1 MFDAAA
7 FAASCQIPLSQ
18 ERVLASLPGWTVEQ
32 PSRLSGPTSRQQ
44 PKRSAGSHD
53 SLSAQYDRISQQ
65 TPPRD
70 ETADLTATFA
80 EAQTPHAISAPTP
93 AVRGSLPEK
102 DSACCAASVG
112 RARSGISL
120 WGARR
125 LADTPSLPSPGH
137 SPGAQKS
144 VSSSGVKRRG
154 FWSALTGIFRS
165 TGDNTRA
172 TEQGTPHVGDMAAE
186 EQQADT
192 SSASRLHPE
201 NSQADAAQQKHMNEH
216 PSLAAPAPV
225 LMLEYKMGCPEQAAA
240 ITPDQ
245 QQHLKAEREEAQP
258 ASPSYQLQL
267 SLDFSEP
274 EADMTEQKS
283 YQPTSF
289 QPLSRHLQASLAP
302 SDSCLAAS
310 HQPALPPITY
320 PGHESSDGAG
330 PLPEPA
336 CVRQPSGASIQGAS
350 RHAGL
355 TAAALLERC
364 RPVAAKRRRLLLM
377 QGAT

>member
-1 MFDAAA
+1 
-7 FAASCQIPLSQ
+7 
-18 ERVLASLPGWTVEQ
+18 
-32 PSRLSGPTSRQQ
+32 
-44 PKRSAGSHD
+44 
-53 SLSAQYDRISQQ
+53 
-65 TPPRD
+65 
-70 ETADLTATFA
+70 
-80 EAQTPHAISAPTP
+80 
-93 AVRGSLPEK
+93 
-102 DSACCAASVG
+102 
-112 RARSGISL
+112 
-120 WGARR
+120 
-125 LADTPSLPSPGH
+125 
-137 SPGAQKS
+137 
-144 VSSSGVKRRG
+144 
-154 FWSALTGIFRS
+154 
-165 TGDNTRA
+165 
-172 TEQGTPHVGDMAAE
+172 MAAE

-336 CVRQPSGASIQGAS
+336 CVRQPSGASIQGQQPMPSGIDADILS
-350 RHAGL
+350 CHHRCSLQCHTPWTLCMCAGTGSHML
-355 TAAALLERC
+355 PEICQSDCAGSE
-364 RPVAAKRRRLLLM
+364 
-377 QGAT
+377 